1 LNDNGEV
8 KVNKQVLI
16 VFSISKY
23 CDEVL
28 CDVMPMQASHLLLD
42 RP

>member
-1 LNDNGEV
+1 LNDGDEV
-8 KVNKQVLI
+8 KVNKQVLAA
-16 VFSISKY
+16 FSIAKY

-28 CDVMPMQASHLLLD
+28 CDVISMQASHLLLS